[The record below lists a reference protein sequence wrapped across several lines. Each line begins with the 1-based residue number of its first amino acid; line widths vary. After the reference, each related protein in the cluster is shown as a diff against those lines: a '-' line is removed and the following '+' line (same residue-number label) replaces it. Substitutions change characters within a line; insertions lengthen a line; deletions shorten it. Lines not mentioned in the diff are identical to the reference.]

1 MGWLPMVTVSE
12 PIFLT
17 LVRAFYSRVTY
28 GIGGLIISTVRGV
41 EIRLNPES
49 IYRIFDITPIRL
61 KVYESKIWPTVLG
74 FEPRLD
80 IKRMCRLANTQG
92 MDKPL
97 VHNLTVISRVL
108 YHMICSI
115 LLP

>member
-1 MGWLPMVTVSE
+1 MVTVSE

-61 KVYESKIWPTVLG
+61 KVYESKIWPTMSG
-74 FEPRLD
+74 FELREV
-80 IKRMCRLANTQG
+80 IQRMCG
-92 MDKPL
+92 L
-97 VHNLTVISRVL
+97 VDA
-108 YHMICSI
+108 
-115 LLP
+115 